1 VRDGSEL
8 GKQAQEYMDRGDLV
22 PDGVIIDLIA
32 ERVAGEEASD
42 GFILTASRAP
52 PVRPR
57 RCRPRRKSPP
67 SPGLELDVVHVA
79 ALGAG
84 RRPPSR
90 GTTSSS
96 VTRSAPLPTTAV
108 QFVILASSASA

>member
-42 GFILTASRAP
+42 GFHP
-52 PVRPR
+52 
-57 RCRPRRKSPP
+57 
-67 SPGLELDVVHVA
+67 
-79 ALGAG
+79 
-84 RRPPSR
+84 
-90 GTTSSS
+90 
-96 VTRSAPLPTTAV
+96 
-108 QFVILASSASA
+108 